1 VLAPFHERVAQLAT
15 GDPSAS
21 KLGNDARGAFVS
33 FRPSVN
39 RLKNR
44 EGVSV
49 AESRALYE
57 TVKLVPGDDG

>member
-1 VLAPFHERVAQLAT
+1 LAT

-21 KLGNDARGAFVS
+21 KLGNDAGGAFVS